1 MRERE
6 PRGHDT
12 HKEVV
17 HEQQHSAVQRRRE
30 EEAPDAGRAAGTGRR
45 QSSMHCLS
53 KEEKTKACT
62 VPEEVTTDLYH
73 SLHHIE
79 EGTETEGF
87 SLKSPS
93 FHETIMTF
101 FFHDFYNIMNFNEF
115 CRTRS
120 FEFLNSIFTENL
132 EMDSSFLEFFIS
144 NLTG

>member
-1 MRERE
+1 
-6 PRGHDT
+6 
-12 HKEVV
+12 
-17 HEQQHSAVQRRRE
+17 
-30 EEAPDAGRAAGTGRR
+30 
-45 QSSMHCLS
+45 MHCLS

-62 VPEEVTTDLYH
+62 VPEDVTTDLYH
-73 SLHHIE
+73 SIHRIE
-79 EGTETEGF
+79 ERTETEENHSVF
-87 SLKSPS
+87 IK
-93 FHETIMTF
+93 TIMTF